1 MSSSPIH
8 DPAFS
13 SPNSGNIATRLQDAN
28 ERKSAGNDHFRQSRW
43 TEALVAY
50 QSAINILPKRKD
62 PPAKKGAASLHDD
75 LDDENV
81 PGSGPSTSQ
90 LPEGDED
97 CLEDETHKHAG
108 EEDVDKEEEGIAMGE
123 VEGKEVAQLRSVLH
137 ANIGACHVK
146 LVCRLVTLILCRLT
160 FEQGEH
166 KQAVEACTKALKDDP
181 TYIKALQRR
190 AASNNILDTWS
201 SLTAVQDDYNV
212 LLSLIQPTSQKAEI
226 ESKLRKLKP
235 RLEAAQKRETSE
247 MLDKL
252 KGLGDSLLGNFGLST
267 NNFKFEPNG
276 QGGYSMNFVR

>member
-97 CLEDETHKHAG
+97 SLEDETHKHAG

-146 LVCRLVTLILCRLT
+146 L
-160 FEQGEH
+160 GEH

-190 AASNNILDTWS
+190 AASNDILDTWS